1 MRGHM
6 SEGRLT
12 TVIDKMAREP
22 DTTGVRYEL
31 RDGLMLNEGDAVTA
45 FR

>member
-1 MRGHM
+1 M
-6 SEGRLT
+6 SERGLT
-12 TVIDKMAREP
+12 TIIDNMAREA